1 MEGFENFLQEN
12 QIYCKYWLFFVGNG
26 SELLAKSDGEPV
38 EDLNDGDEADSK
50 AKSADAA
57 KAGDEVQPSHLWRP
71 FEFWNK
77 KVPVEMWNIE
87 TDQTPLIFQRKC
99 SRWRCPFHMRCSTHP
114 PDKQRLIRSYLW
126 FKSKTLARED
136 MSSLSPMEFGYL
148 FLIGPDIWL
157 V

>member
-1 MEGFENFLQEN
+1 M
-12 QIYCKYWLFFVGNG
+12 QILTPVVVDG
-26 SELLAKSDGEPV
+26 SELLAKPDGEPV

-77 KVPVEMWNIE
+77 QI
-87 TDQTPLIFQRKC
+87 ISF
-99 SRWRCPFHMRCSTHP
+99 
-114 PDKQRLIRSYLW
+114 
-126 FKSKTLARED
+126 
-136 MSSLSPMEFGYL
+136 
-148 FLIGPDIWL
+148 IGN